1 MKKNRTRLPVAV
13 RRDAILDAAI
23 AEANAVGLGKM
34 RRDGVATRA
43 SVSAALVSHYF
54 NTQCQLRRAV
64 VRAAVQRRELR
75 IIAQALADGDAA
87 ARAADPALKAEAL
100 ATLAGA

>member
-1 MKKNRTRLPVAV
+1 
-13 RRDAILDAAI
+13 
-23 AEANAVGLGKM
+23 
-34 RRDGVATRA
+34 
-43 SVSAALVSHYF
+43 
-54 NTQCQLRRAV
+54 LRRAV